1 MNCSVCLENLNDVN
15 KTSFCCSTFHKKC
28 ILQCLKVC
36 GKCPLCRKK
45 FSLIQNKLNEEE
57 NDYNNLDQVRYDI
70 LTENNQALS
79 SFGNCLEIRVI
90 DFESRLIM
98 LENNLSRRTQIINNK
113 LVNRHTVR
121 ISFLEKSIN
130 DMETELKKIKKY
142 VSRRK

>member
-1 MNCSVCLENLNDVN
+1 MKNVVFIPNINLGNGRSDNYNYSINSWKQWCDKNNCE
-15 KTSFCCSTFHKKC
+15 
-28 ILQCLKVC
+28 
-36 GKCPLCRKK
+36 
-45 FSLIQNKLNEEE
+45 LIVWEDLVLPVEEMKITWE
-57 NDYNNLDQVRYDI
+57 RYYVLDI
-70 LTENNQALS
+70 LDENNQALS